1 MLHLWRL
8 VHGGGGEI
16 QLPSMH
22 DAAGADTCLTL
33 LDFLQTSVSK
43 TKQLGPGTT
52 TRGTVRMFLVIRE
65 NCYLRHTDVTRQKE
79 QQWWSAHTRAALTP
93 KGMVRRP
100 VCRGDPVQMSATIR
114 HEGT

>member
-1 MLHLWRL
+1 
-8 VHGGGGEI
+8 
-16 QLPSMH
+16 
-22 DAAGADTCLTL
+22 
-33 LDFLQTSVSK
+33 
-43 TKQLGPGTT
+43 
-52 TRGTVRMFLVIRE
+52 MFLVIRE